1 MESTIVITMSVT
13 EFQNIITAAVDK
25 ALEQRFEPL
34 RRRFEER
41 MLTTKEVAEA
51 LRVSEMTVYNMAKRG
66 ELTQIKIGSKTM
78 YRESEVTRI
87 INT

>member
-1 MESTIVITMSVT
+1 MVSMPVT
-13 EFQNIITAAVDK
+13 ELQKMISAAVDK

-34 RRRFEER
+34 RKRFEER

-51 LRVSEMTVYNMAKRG
+51 LRVSEMTVYNMFKRG

-78 YRESEVTRI
+78 YRESEVTQI
-87 INT
+87 INS

>member
-13 EFQNIITAAVDK
+13 EFQNIISAAVDK

-34 RRRFEER
+34 RKRFEER

>member
-13 EFQNIITAAVDK
+13 EFQNIIAEAVDK

-34 RRRFEER
+34 RKRFEER

-66 ELTQIKIGSKTM
+66 DLTQIKIGSKTM

>member
-13 EFQNIITAAVDK
+13 EFQNIIAEAVDK

-66 ELTQIKIGSKTM
+66 DLTQIKIGSKTM

>member
-34 RRRFEER
+34 RKRFEER

>member
-34 RRRFEER
+34 RKRFEER

-66 ELTQIKIGSKTM
+66 DLTQIKIGSKTM

>member
-13 EFQNIITAAVDK
+13 EFQNIIAEAVDK

-34 RRRFEER
+34 RKRFEER
-41 MLTTKEVAEA
+41 MLTTREVAEA

>member
-13 EFQNIITAAVDK
+13 EFQNIIAEAVDK

-34 RRRFEER
+34 RKRFEER

>member
-13 EFQNIITAAVDK
+13 EFQNVIAEAVDK

-34 RRRFEER
+34 RKRFEER

>member
-13 EFQNIITAAVDK
+13 EFQKMISEAVDK

-34 RRRFEER
+34 RKRFEER

-66 ELTQIKIGSKTM
+66 DLTQIKIGSKTM

>member
-13 EFQNIITAAVDK
+13 EFQNIISAAVDK

-34 RRRFEER
+34 RKRFEER

-66 ELTQIKIGSKTM
+66 DLTQIKIGSKTM

>member
-1 MESTIVITMSVT
+1 MSVT
-13 EFQNIITAAVDK
+13 EFQNIIAEAVDK

-41 MLTTKEVAEA
+41 MLTTKEVAEV

-66 ELTQIKIGSKTM
+66 DLTQIKIGSKTM

>member
-1 MESTIVITMSVT
+1 MVSMPVT
-13 EFQNIITAAVDK
+13 ELQRMISAAVDK

-34 RRRFEER
+34 RKRFEER

-66 ELTQIKIGSKTM
+66 ELNQIKIGSKTM
-78 YRESEVTRI
+78 YRESEVTQI
-87 INT
+87 INS

>member
-13 EFQNIITAAVDK
+13 EFQNIIAEAVDK

-34 RRRFEER
+34 RKRFEER
-41 MLTTKEVAEA
+41 MLTTREVAEA

-66 ELTQIKIGSKTM
+66 DLTQIKIGSKTM

>member
-13 EFQNIITAAVDK
+13 EFQNIIAAAVDK

-34 RRRFEER
+34 RKRFEER

>member
-13 EFQNIITAAVDK
+13 EFHNIITAAVDK
-25 ALEQRFEPL
+25 ALEHRFEPL
-34 RRRFEER
+34 RKRFEER

-51 LRVSEMTVYNMAKRG
+51 LRVSEMTVYIMAKRG

-78 YRESEVTRI
+78 YRESEVTQI
-87 INT
+87 INS

>member
-34 RRRFEER
+34 RKRFEER

-66 ELTQIKIGSKTM
+66 DLTQTKIGSKTM

>member
-13 EFQNIITAAVDK
+13 EFQNIIAEAVDK

-41 MLTTKEVAEA
+41 MLTTKEVAEV

-66 ELTQIKIGSKTM
+66 DLTQIKIGSKTM

>member
-1 MESTIVITMSVT
+1 
-13 EFQNIITAAVDK
+13 
-25 ALEQRFEPL
+25 
-34 RRRFEER
+34 
-41 MLTTKEVAEA
+41 MLTTREVAEA

-66 ELTQIKIGSKTM
+66 DLTQIKIGSKTM

>member
-1 MESTIVITMSVT
+1 MESSIVITMSVT
-13 EFQNIITAAVDK
+13 EFQNIIAEAVDK

-34 RRRFEER
+34 RKRFEER
-41 MLTTKEVAEA
+41 MLTTREVAEA

-66 ELTQIKIGSKTM
+66 DLTQIKIGSKTM

>member
-13 EFQNIITAAVDK
+13 EFQNIIAEAVDK

-34 RRRFEER
+34 RKRFEER

-66 ELTQIKIGSKTM
+66 DLTQIKIGSKTM
-78 YRESEVTRI
+78 YRESEVTQI
-87 INT
+87 INS

>member
-1 MESTIVITMSVT
+1 MENVVMVSMPVT
-13 EFQNIITAAVDK
+13 ELQKMISAAVDK

-34 RRRFEER
+34 RKRFEER

-66 ELTQIKIGSKTM
+66 DLTQIKIGSKTM
-78 YRESEVTRI
+78 YRESEVTQI
-87 INT
+87 INS

>member
-34 RRRFEER
+34 RKRFEER

-66 ELTQIKIGSKTM
+66 DLTQIKIGSKTM

-87 INT
+87 VNT